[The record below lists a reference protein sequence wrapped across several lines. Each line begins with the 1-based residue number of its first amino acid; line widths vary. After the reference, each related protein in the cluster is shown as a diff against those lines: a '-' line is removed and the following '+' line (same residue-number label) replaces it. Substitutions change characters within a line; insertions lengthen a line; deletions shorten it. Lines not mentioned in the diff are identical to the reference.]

1 MRLLCS
7 ALLSANLLLGSS
19 FSLLSPYHFLC
30 QDNILPKNI
39 FSFERTFVLSE
50 TPAESTPAADS
61 SDVLNLSAPSVLLM
75 EASIG
80 TILYE
85 NNSHTVLRP
94 ASITK
99 IMTLI
104 LIFDAIESGQISL
117 EDTVTVSE
125 YAASMGGSQVFLE
138 PNETQTVDTMIK
150 CISVASANDACVA
163 MAEFICGSEAAFVEK
178 MNERAKGLGMNDTT
192 FVNCCGL
199 DVDGHMTSAY
209 DVALMS
215 RELTTKYPQIHNYST
230 IWMDTITH
238 VTRRGSEEFGLTNTN
253 KLIRQYQ
260 YATGLKTGS
269 TSLAKYCVSA
279 TAVKDGMEL
288 IAVVMAAPDFKIRF
302 ADAATLLNYGFS
314 KCRIYSDENTDTL
327 AALPL
332 KKEFPMK
339 SLSATAPHFS
349 MWLQTVPISPV
360 SQKNWNCRNLWKPRL
375 HPVMSSGALSINWAT
390 GNLERSTF
398 YAARILPPLS
408 TKIILW
414 NHCKCTCHKSANY
427 YRNKV

>member
-75 EASIG
+75 EASTG

-85 NNSHTVLRP
+85 KNSHTFLRP

-138 PNETQTVDTMIK
+138 PNETQTVDTMVK
-150 CISVASANDACVA
+150 CISIASANDACVA

-215 RELTTKYPQIHNYST
+215 RELTTKYPQIHDYST

-253 KLIRQYQ
+253 KLIRFYDG
-260 YATGLKTGS
+260 ATGLKTGS
-269 TSLAKYCVSA
+269 TDSAKYCLSA
-279 TAVKDGMEL
+279 TAEREGMEL
-288 IAVVMAAPDFKIRF
+288 IAVVLKSPTGQQRF
-302 ADAATLLNYGFS
+302 EDAKALLNYGFS
-314 KCRIYSDENTDTL
+314 TYALLHTAPEEPFPAIPVVLGETETVQPCIDPQEAVALVQKSQAGGLSQSVTL
-327 AALPL
+327 AEQVEAPVSAGQELGPL
-332 KKEFPMK
+332 TLTDAAGETVQSIPIRAAQSVERLTFGTMLRRM
-339 SLSATAPHFS
+339 LSAAFFA
-349 MWLQTVPISPV
+349 
-360 SQKNWNCRNLWKPRL
+360 
-375 HPVMSSGALSINWAT
+375 G
-390 GNLERSTF
+390 
-398 YAARILPPLS
+398 
-408 TKIILW
+408 
-414 NHCKCTCHKSANY
+414 
-427 YRNKV
+427 